1 MRPTESGSGIKLPVD
16 SGVVRAIRD
25 PEGRVTKY
33 TALMQRPPGF
43 NPPSDLW
50 FAVYDSRGELAR
62 DEGGAPMQGALSTC
76 VSCHLTRP
84 DDGFVFGAPG
94 S

>member
-1 MRPTESGSGIKLPVD
+1 M
-16 SGVVRAIRD
+16 RAIRD
-25 PEGRVTKY
+25 ADGRVTKY

-43 NPPSDLW
+43 HPPSDLW

-62 DEGGAPMQGALSTC
+62 DEAGASMEGPLVAC
-76 VSCHLTRP
+76 VTCHLTRA

>member
-1 MRPTESGSGIKLPVD
+1 M
-16 SGVVRAIRD
+16 RAIRD
-25 PEGRVTKY
+25 LDGRVTKY

-62 DEGGAPMQGALSTC
+62 DDGGAPMQGRALDLRELS
-76 VSCHLTRP
+76 P
-84 DDGFVFGAPG
+84 DPAGRRFRVRRAG